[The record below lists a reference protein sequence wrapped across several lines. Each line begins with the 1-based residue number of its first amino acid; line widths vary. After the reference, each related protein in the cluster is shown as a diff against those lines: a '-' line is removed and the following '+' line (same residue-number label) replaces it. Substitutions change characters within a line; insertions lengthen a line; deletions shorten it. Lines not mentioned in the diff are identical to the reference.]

1 MSTLQPFDEKK
12 VEACPFKL
20 EHCLNIRYLVLK
32 MGFITYQMARDRF
45 VCVYGYTFKL
55 SFHCKCN
62 IVFFSD
68 YYFFNPFPTSEKN
81 LIYIYGT
88 EAKQLGN
95 GIKMS

>member
-62 IVFFSD
+62 IVLFQIIIFLTLS
-68 YYFFNPFPTSEKN
+68 PLLKR
-81 LIYIYGT
+81 I
-88 EAKQLGN
+88 
-95 GIKMS
+95 